1 MIHLQ
6 CDHCGQKLR
15 VPGASAGKAGR
26 CPKCRNA
33 IVVPEAKPAEDTHA
47 PPINPARDVA
57 LLDWTPAGGPRDD
70 AMDLHPTTDASD
82 EDAHEPSE
90 WSGPEEDEPAA
101 PPRRPWPIEAI
112 LYPLDLAGIIHLVS
126 LWLLLFLLCPG
137 VIAYIG
143 LGLEYIPVVYAL
155 PIAYAVYY
163 FVECIRDSAAGGRHA
178 PDYWMSPADSSKW
191 DCVSQLILTIGCVA
205 LCFWPVAV
213 YYIVREQ
220 SDWVYWLLMAWG
232 GFVFPMALLAGAW
245 SGTFDGL
252 NPISIVRS
260 ILRTF
265 IPYCGMVL
273 LLSGG
278 AWLFVRIDFR
288 LYHFRPLPTLPFL
301 LRVVQLYMIFV
312 AVGLLGGFYRRHK
325 DRLGWED

>member
-1 MIHLQ
+1 M
-6 CDHCGQKLR
+6 
-15 VPGASAGKAGR
+15 VPG
-26 CPKCRNA
+26 
-33 IVVPEAKPAEDTHA
+33 AKPAEDTHA
-47 PPINPARDVA
+47 CPVDPARDTV
-57 LLDWTPAGGPRDD
+57 LLDLAPVGEPRDD
-70 AMDLHPTTDASD
+70 GMDLHHAPDASA
-82 EDAHEPSE
+82 ENAHEPGTR
-90 WSGPEEDEPAA
+90 SGPEESEPTA

-126 LWLLLFLLCPG
+126 LWLLLFLICPG
-137 VIAYIG
+137 VIAYVG

-155 PIAYAVYY
+155 PIAYAAYY
-163 FVECIRDSAAGGRHA
+163 FVECVRDSAAGGRHV

-205 LCFWPVAV
+205 LCFWPVAA

-220 SDWVYWLLMAWG
+220 SDWIYWLLMACG
-232 GFVFPMALLAGAW
+232 GFLLPMALLAGAW
-245 SGTFDGL
+245 FDTFNGL

-265 IPYCGMVL
+265 VPYCGMVL
-273 LLSGG
+273 LFFGS
-278 AWLFVRIDFR
+278 AWVFVRIDFR

-301 LRVVQLYMIFV
+301 LRAVQLYMIFV

-325 DRLGWED
+325 DKLGWED